1 MTEGPNP
8 PWDQIECVILDMD
21 GTLLDL
27 HFDNQLWSELLPRRV
42 ASRLDLPLEQARDQV
57 LHRLEARRG
66 TLPWYCLEH
75 WSEAF
80 GVDMH
85 GLERELGHLIRARP
99 GAVDFLAWI
108 KARGL
113 RQVLATNAHPASLER
128 KLAATGIAPH
138 FTDIVSA
145 HELGASKEEA
155 AFWDGL
161 KARLDF
167 NPARTLFIDDNA
179 QVRAAARR
187 WGIRHLF
194 GIAQPDS
201 RGPQLTTDDCHCLRD
216 FSELTRGTVGVPA
229 RA

>member
-1 MTEGPNP
+1 MTFSIAP
-8 PWDQIECVILDMD
+8 PWAHIDCVILDMD

-27 HFDNQLWSELLPRRV
+27 NFDNQLWSVLLPQRV
-42 ASRLDLPLEQARDQV
+42 AEREGVALEQARHQV

-99 GAVDFLAWI
+99 GALDFLAWVR
-108 KARGL
+108 ARGL

-128 KLAATGIAPH
+128 KLAATGIGAH

-145 HELGASKEEA
+145 HELGAAKEDP
-155 AFWDGL
+155 AFWDAL
-161 KARLDF
+161 RARLAFD
-167 NPARTLFIDDNA
+167 PARALFIDDNA

-187 WGIRHLF
+187 WGIAHLF

-201 RGPQLTTDDCHCLRD
+201 RGPQLSADDCLCLSD
-216 FSELTRGTVGVPA
+216 FGQLTRDA
-229 RA
+229 A

>member
-1 MTEGPNP
+1 MTTHTPL
-8 PWDQIECVILDMD
+8 PWTHIDCVILDMD

-42 ASRLDLPLEQARDQV
+42 AGRLDISLEQARHQV

-75 WSEAF
+75 WSDAF

-85 GLERELGHLIRARP
+85 GLERELGHLIKARP
-99 GAVDFLAWI
+99 GALDFLAWVR
-108 KARGL
+108 ARGL

-128 KLAATGIAPH
+128 KLAATGIGEH

-145 HELGASKEEA
+145 HDLGAAKEDP
-155 AFWDGL
+155 AFWDAL
-161 KARLDF
+161 QHRLGF
-167 NPARTLFIDDNA
+167 EPERTVFIDDNA

-187 WGIRHLF
+187 WGIGYLF

-201 RGPQLTTDDCHCLRD
+201 RGPRVSADDCLCLSDFDELMRD
-216 FSELTRGTVGVPA
+216 A
-229 RA
+229 A

>member
-1 MTEGPNP
+1 MTTGAVL
-8 PWDQIECVILDMD
+8 PWAHIDCVILDMD

-42 ASRLDLPLEQARDQV
+42 AGRLDIPLEQARHQV

-85 GLERELGHLIRARP
+85 GLERELGHLIQARP
-99 GAVDFLAWI
+99 GAIDFLAWVRR
-108 KARGL
+108 RGL

-128 KLAATGIAPH
+128 KLAATGIGQH

-145 HELGASKEEA
+145 HELGAAKEDP
-155 AFWDGL
+155 AFWDAL

-201 RGPQLTTDDCHCLRD
+201 RGPRVSADDCLCLSDFTQLMRD
-216 FSELTRGTVGVPA
+216 A
-229 RA
+229 A